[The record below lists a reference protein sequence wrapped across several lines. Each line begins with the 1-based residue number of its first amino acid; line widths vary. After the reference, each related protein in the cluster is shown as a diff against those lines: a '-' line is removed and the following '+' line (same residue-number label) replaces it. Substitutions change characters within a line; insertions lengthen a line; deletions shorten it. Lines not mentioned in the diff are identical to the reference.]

1 MIQIDSWIAA
11 NSAVISTIPGFL
23 FQPNLEF
30 LTTLANKGNTFII
43 RIHDTKSNLD
53 KKVLCTFD
61 QATNFGQCPSN
72 LTFRKQYY
80 VGFLKEEKF
89 KEYPKHEGF
98 FEF

>member
-1 MIQIDSWIAA
+1 MIEIDSWIATD
-11 NSAVISTIPGFL
+11 SAVISSIPAFL
-23 FQPNLEF
+23 FRPNLTF
-30 LTTLANKGNTFII
+30 LTSLANKGNTFM
-43 RIHDTKSNLD
+43 IHIKDTKSNVD

-61 QATNFGQCPSN
+61 QATNFGPCPSN

-89 KEYPKHEGF
+89 KNYPLKNGS